1 MVHLGTAWCTEGGPG
16 TQHNLRTPSLD
27 ACEAGLSGVNTWGCK
42 GRGFNDNDFWNN
54 ITNLS
59 KILANDDKLRQMN
72 GNRGSEHFI
81 YMNRTFFGLYHLL
94 HDLKAVIKTENFRKY
109 LK

>member
-1 MVHLGTAWCTEGGPG
+1 MHLFTLPLQE
-16 TQHNLRTPSLD
+16 
-27 ACEAGLSGVNTWGCK
+27 NTFD
-42 GRGFNDNDFWNN
+42 FNDNDFWNN
-54 ITNLS
+54 ITNIS
-59 KILANDDKLRQMN
+59 KILANDDKLRHMN